1 MNVVHTIEYIS
12 TGFELAGVVIIVIG
26 SAYAFVLYSSAIL
39 RREATG
45 KRYRAFRQNLGKA
58 ILVGLEV
65 LVAADII
72 RTVSVDPTFF
82 SIGVLGL
89 LVLVRTFLSWS
100 LEVEISGAWPWQR
113 AQAAGV
119 DESEPEMSGG
129 EASANGGDGAL
140 RGNRT
145 VLPEGDSHLA
155 AH

>member
-100 LEVEISGAWPWQR
+100 LEVELDGVWPWRRQQTVVGTP
-113 AQAAGV
+113 ASTDDADSQ
-119 DESEPEMSGG
+119 SG
-129 EASANGGDGAL
+129 
-140 RGNRT
+140 
-145 VLPEGDSHLA
+145 
-155 AH
+155 